1 MLKEN
6 RRFMRT
12 EALLGTDAMCKLQNS
27 TVMIVG
33 LGAVGGYVLEALA
46 RSGIGKLILVD
57 FDIIEESNINRQI
70 LALSS
75 TIGKP
80 KTEVAKERVWQ
91 INPDCQVETKEMF
104 VNADTLENLLECKVD
119 MVVDAIDA
127 LNPKCCL
134 MEELYKRE
142 IPFISSMGAA
152 LKTNPACIKF
162 AKLSNSRN
170 CSLARF
176 IRKRLK
182 KRGID
187 ISHID
192 CVFSDE
198 QTELLENAVFMDEE
212 SINTEISAGR
222 QGRIRNTLGSLPT
235 ITAIFGLI
243 IANQVILKLTN
254 NS

>member
-1 MLKEN
+1 MQKEN
-6 RRFMRT
+6 RRFQRT
-12 EALLGTDAMCKLQNS
+12 EALLGAEAMYKLQNS
-27 TVMIVG
+27 SVMVIG
-33 LGAVGGYVLEALA
+33 LGAVGGYALEALA
-46 RSGIGKLILVD
+46 RSGIGRLILVD
-57 FDIIEESNINRQI
+57 FDVIEESNINRQI

-75 TIGKP
+75 TIGKS
-80 KTEVAKERVWQ
+80 KTEAAKERVLQ
-91 INPDCQVETKEMF
+91 INPNCQVETREMF
-104 VNADTLENLLECKVD
+104 VNADTLKNLLEHKAD

-134 MEELYKRE
+134 MEELYKRG

-152 LKTNPACIKF
+152 LKTNPECIKF
-162 AKLSNSRN
+162 AKLSNSKN

-187 ISHID
+187 ISQID

-198 QTELLENAVFMDEE
+198 QTELAENAVFMDEE

-235 ITAIFGLI
+235 ITAIFGLT
-243 IANQVILKLTN
+243 IANQVILKL
-254 NS
+254 SRK